1 MPTARELLE
10 QADALMRRNR
20 PAAPGHAD
28 EGIPTLMDVVP
39 PPAPASERVE
49 PARKQASDPVS
60 QLADVPLLTDA
71 VEEIEAP
78 SILEEP
84 LDDEDPEAWTDTLT
98 GAHTIIPGLGIDL
111 PAPAAQAQPPE
122 EPVGFVPEEWSAGA
136 PLPQGPALAVET
148 IDIPAAPDSRDDATR
163 DVPPRKS
170 HDEAALGAAPPEAL
184 PAAEA
189 AKPMVAAAEPADLE
203 RSSIHEPA
211 LSQHGG
217 DEQRVVPPYP
227 EQGAPT
233 PFEWPAF
240 GHSSGD
246 APGAAAVAAGSAQH
260 PAAGPAQEPAAA
272 SAQPAGGGGDAA
284 PAPRQAPDDEARWH
298 ALAEEIRMQVLQRID
313 LFTDT
318 GLREQLAARLQPI
331 VDRAGADLVATI
343 NQHVGVLL
351 RAYVAEA
358 IEREIER
365 WRADG
370 R

>member
-1 MPTARELLE
+1 MPTARELHE
-10 QADALMRRNR
+10 QATALKRRNR
-20 PAAPGHAD
+20 PAARAPAD

-39 PPAPASERVE
+39 APPLAPERVE
-49 PARKQASDPVS
+49 APRKEARDPVS

-84 LDDEDPEAWTDTLT
+84 LDAEDPEAWTDTLT
-98 GAHTIIPGLGIDL
+98 GAHTINPGLAIDL
-111 PAPAAQAQPPE
+111 PAPAAQAQPAQDE
-122 EPVGFVPEEWSAGA
+122 VGFVPEEWSAGA
-136 PLPQGPALAVET
+136 PLSQGPALAVET

-163 DVPPRKS
+163 DAPPAERC
-170 HDEAALGAAPPEAL
+170 DDAMLEAATPPVL
-184 PAAEA
+184 PAAA
-189 AKPMVAAAEPADLE
+189 TSRPMLPAAEPADLE
-203 RSSIHEPA
+203 RSSIDEPA
-211 LSQHGG
+211 TWQSGG
-217 DEQRVVPPYP
+217 DEPRPAAPYP
-227 EQGAPT
+227 EQAAPT

-240 GHSSGD
+240 GHQSSADQHG
-246 APGAAAVAAGSAQH
+246 GAAA
-260 PAAGPAQEPAAA
+260 AAGPAQHRAAA
-272 SAQPAGGGGDAA
+272 SAQPPGGSADAA
-284 PAPRQAPDDEARWH
+284 PAPRQAPEDEARWH

-318 GLREQLAARLQPI
+318 GRREQLAARLQPI